1 MMPVL
6 LLAMAAA
13 LWAAAALVLL
23 RSGAQDRMRARLQAA
38 RAVAAPPPAAAPR
51 LPSIRV
57 APRGGNPMLQRIFRL
72 VSYHPD
78 NPAEHIIPWM
88 VVLAAGAAVGLLGF
102 WRASAYL
109 GTGLGAVAGA
119 ASGVLAIRSI
129 FLWQHRRYTTALFRQ
144 LPDALGVIVRG
155 VRAGLPMTEALRS
168 IAREMPS
175 PTREAFGRVVGE
187 IAIGRSAEAALWNL
201 YERTRLAEYAFFS
214 VMIGL
219 QAQTGGSLTAA
230 LDTLADMVR
239 KRVAM
244 RSRARALAAEARM
257 SALILA
263 ILPFVAGLGLS
274 FLQPGYLEI
283 FFNTPSGQSLLMTAL
298 TLLAMGLLTI
308 RWLIRKNTSE

>member
-1 MMPVL
+1 MMPML
-6 LLAMAAA
+6 LLAMAAM
-13 LWAAAALVLL
+13 LCAAAMVLL
-23 RSGAQDRMRARLQAA
+23 RGGAQARMRARVQGAG
-38 RAVAAPPPAAAPR
+38 AVAVPPAAASPR
-51 LPSIRV
+51 VPSIRV
-57 APRGGNPMLQRIFRL
+57 APRGGNPMLRRVFRL
-72 VSYHPD
+72 VSYHPE
-78 NPAEHIIPWM
+78 NPAEHTIPWM
-88 VVLAAGAAVGLLGF
+88 VVLAAGVVAGLLGS

-109 GTGLGAVAGA
+109 GTSLGSMVGAVIGA
-119 ASGVLAIRSI
+119 LAIRSM
-129 FLWQHRRYTTALFRQ
+129 FLWQHRRYTNALFRQ
-144 LPDALGVIVRG
+144 LPDTLGVIVRG

-187 IAIGRSAEAALWNL
+187 IAIGRSAETALWSL
-201 YERTRLAEYAFFS
+201 YERTRLPEYAFFS

-219 QAQTGGSLTAA
+219 QAQTGGSLTVA

-283 FFNTPSGQSLLMTAL
+283 FFSTPSGQGLLMTAL
-298 TLLAMGLLTI
+298 TLLGMGLLTI